1 MPGNG
6 FSNGLWNL
14 RRKGSKELKGV
25 KSGHDLSELKK
36 YWRDIPSNRTSTWN
50 KILRELKGEMDI
62 STIIVGDFNT
72 HNNLN
77 NG

>member
-36 YWRDIPSNRTSTWN
+36 Y
-50 KILRELKGEMDI
+50 
-62 STIIVGDFNT
+62 
-72 HNNLN
+72 
-77 NG
+77 